1 MNEMKLTV
9 PHEDAGKR
17 IDSWLSEHIDGLTRS
32 AVQNLLSEQAVNADG
47 KSVKKNYKLA
57 GGEVLTVIMPELREV
72 DLAAEDIP
80 LDIVYEDED
89 IVVVNKP
96 RGMVVHPAVG
106 NWSGTL
112 VNALMFHCGESLS
125 GINGEHRPGIVHRID
140 KDTSGLLVIAKT
152 PDAKTNLGL
161 QFFNKTTKRRY
172 RALVWGNVEQDEGTI
187 VGNVGRNPKD
197 RMQMTV
203 LPDDQGKHA
212 VTHYRVL
219 ERLGYV
225 TLVECVLETGRTHQ
239 IRVHMKHIG
248 HILFN
253 DERYGGHEILKGTHF
268 AKYKQFVNNCF
279 DICPRQALHAMT
291 LGFVHP
297 VTGEEMYFTSELPDD
312 MNRLLDKW
320 RGYISNRE
328 LE

>member
-32 AVQNLLSEQAVNADG
+32 AVQNLLAEQAVNADG

-140 KDTSGLLVIAKT
+140 KDTSGLLVVAKNDSAHQSLAAQIAAHTAYRGYEAIVVGSPREDSGTVDKPIARHKT
-152 PDAKTNLGL
+152 DR
-161 QFFNKTTKRRY
+161 KRMAIVEGGREAITHYTVLKRY
-172 RALVWGNVEQDEGTI
+172 RGY
-187 VGNVGRNPKD
+187 
-197 RMQMTV
+197 
-203 LPDDQGKHA
+203 
-212 VTHYRVL
+212 THMAFQ
-219 ERLGYV
+219 
-225 TLVECVLETGRTHQ
+225 LETGRTHQ
-239 IRVHMKHIG
+239 IRVHMASIG
-248 HILFN
+248 HPLLG
-253 DERYGGHEILKGTHF
+253 DQVYGPK
-268 AKYKQFVNNCF
+268 K
-279 DICPRQALHAMT
+279 CPFSKLVGQTLHART
-291 LGFVHP
+291 LGFIHP
-297 VTGEEMYFTSELPDD
+297 RTNEYIEVNAPLPDYFL
-312 MNRLLDKW
+312 NLLEK
-320 RGYISNRE
+320 
-328 LE
+328 LK

>member
-9 PHEDAGKR
+9 PQEDAGKR

-47 KSVKKNYKLA
+47 KAVKKNYKLA

-96 RGMVVHPAVG
+96 RSMVVHPAVG

-140 KDTSGLLVIAKT
+140 KDTSGLLVVAKNDSAHQSLAAQIAAHTAYRGYEAIVVGSPREDSGTVDK
-152 PDAKTNLGL
+152 PIARHKNDR
-161 QFFNKTTKRRY
+161 KRMAIVEGGREAITHYTVLKRY
-172 RALVWGNVEQDEGTI
+172 RGY
-187 VGNVGRNPKD
+187 
-197 RMQMTV
+197 
-203 LPDDQGKHA
+203 
-212 VTHYRVL
+212 THMAFQ
-219 ERLGYV
+219 
-225 TLVECVLETGRTHQ
+225 LETGRTHQ
-239 IRVHMKHIG
+239 IRVHMASIG
-248 HILFN
+248 HPIIGDPVF
-253 DERYGGHEILKGTHF
+253 GLK
-268 AKYKQFVNNCF
+268 
-279 DICPRQALHAMT
+279 
-291 LGFVHP
+291 
-297 VTGEEMYFTSELPDD
+297 
-312 MNRLLDKW
+312 
-320 RGYISNRE
+320 
-328 LE
+328 

>member
-9 PHEDAGKR
+9 PQEDAGKR

-47 KSVKKNYKLA
+47 KAVKKNYKLA

-140 KDTSGLLVIAKT
+140 KDTSGLLVVAKNDSAHQSLAAQIAAHTAYRGYEAIVVGSPREDSGTVDK
-152 PDAKTNLGL
+152 PIARHKNDR
-161 QFFNKTTKRRY
+161 KRMAIVEGGREAITHYTVLKRY
-172 RALVWGNVEQDEGTI
+172 RGY
-187 VGNVGRNPKD
+187 
-197 RMQMTV
+197 
-203 LPDDQGKHA
+203 
-212 VTHYRVL
+212 THMAFQ
-219 ERLGYV
+219 
-225 TLVECVLETGRTHQ
+225 LETGRTHQ
-239 IRVHMKHIG
+239 IRVHMASIG
-248 HILFN
+248 HPLLG
-253 DERYGGHEILKGTHF
+253 DQVYGPK
-268 AKYKQFVNNCF
+268 K
-279 DICPRQALHAMT
+279 CPFSKLVGQTLHART
-291 LGFVHP
+291 LGFIHP
-297 VTGEEMYFTSELPDD
+297 RTNEYIEVNAPLPDYFL
-312 MNRLLDKW
+312 NLLEKL
-320 RGYISNRE
+320 N
-328 LE
+328 

>member
-9 PHEDAGKR
+9 PQEDAGKR

-47 KSVKKNYKLA
+47 KAVKKNYKLA

-96 RGMVVHPAVG
+96 RSMVVHPAVG

-140 KDTSGLLVIAKT
+140 KDTSGLLVVAKNDSAHQSLAAQIAAHTAYRGYEAIVVGSPREEGGREAITHYTVLK
-152 PDAKTNLGL
+152 
-161 QFFNKTTKRRY
+161 RY
-172 RALVWGNVEQDEGTI
+172 RGY
-187 VGNVGRNPKD
+187 
-197 RMQMTV
+197 
-203 LPDDQGKHA
+203 
-212 VTHYRVL
+212 THMAFQ
-219 ERLGYV
+219 
-225 TLVECVLETGRTHQ
+225 LETGRTHQ
-239 IRVHMKHIG
+239 IRVHMASIG
-248 HILFN
+248 HPIIGDPVYGLKKDRFS
-253 DERYGGHEILKGTHF
+253 DIGGQCLHAAELTLTHPKTGERMTFSAALPDYFVEILQK
-268 AKYKQFVNNCF
+268 
-279 DICPRQALHAMT
+279 
-291 LGFVHP
+291 
-297 VTGEEMYFTSELPDD
+297 
-312 MNRLLDKW
+312 
-320 RGYISNRE
+320 
-328 LE
+328 LERMQ

>member
-17 IDSWLSEHIDGLTRS
+17 IDRWLSEHIDGLTRS

-140 KDTSGLLVIAKT
+140 KDTSGLLVVAKN
-152 PDAKTNLGL
+152 DRAHQSLAEQIQVHSAG
-161 QFFNKTTKRRY
+161 RRY
-172 RALVWGNVEQDEGTI
+172 FAVVYGCPREETGTI
-187 VGNVGRNPKD
+187 QAPIARHPVDRKKMAVLAGGRE
-197 RMQMTV
+197 
-203 LPDDQGKHA
+203 A
-212 VTHYRVL
+212 ITHYQVL
-219 ERLGYV
+219 EHYQGY
-225 TLVECVLETGRTHQ
+225 TLMKFRLETGRTHQ
-239 IRVHMKHIG
+239 IRVHMAHIG
-248 HILFN
+248 HPIIGDPL
-253 DERYGGHEILKGTHF
+253 YGP
-268 AKYKQFVNNCF
+268 AKDKWKLQGQC
-279 DICPRQALHAMT
+279 LHAGELELT
-291 LGFVHP
+291 HP
-297 VTGEEMYFTSELPDD
+297 ATGERMLFEAPLPEYFEKVLQKLR
-312 MNRLLDKW
+312 NQY
-320 RGYISNRE
+320 GQV
-328 LE
+328 

>member
-9 PHEDAGKR
+9 PQEDAGKR

-47 KSVKKNYKLA
+47 KAVKKNYKLA

-96 RGMVVHPAVG
+96 RSMVVHPAVG

-140 KDTSGLLVIAKT
+140 KDTSGLLVVAKN
-152 PDAKTNLGL
+152 DRAHQSLAEQIQVHSAG
-161 QFFNKTTKRRY
+161 RRY
-172 RALVWGNVEQDEGTI
+172 FAVVYGCPREETGTI
-187 VGNVGRNPKD
+187 QAPIARHPVDRKKMAVLAGGRE
-197 RMQMTV
+197 
-203 LPDDQGKHA
+203 A
-212 VTHYRVL
+212 ITHYQVL
-219 ERLGYV
+219 EHYQGY
-225 TLVECVLETGRTHQ
+225 TLMKFRLETGRTHQ
-239 IRVHMKHIG
+239 IRVHMAHIG
-248 HILFN
+248 HPIIGDPL
-253 DERYGGHEILKGTHF
+253 YGP
-268 AKYKQFVNNCF
+268 AKDKWKLQGQC
-279 DICPRQALHAMT
+279 LHAGELELT
-291 LGFVHP
+291 HP
-297 VTGEEMYFTSELPDD
+297 VTGERMLFEAPLPEYFEKVLQKLR
-312 MNRLLDKW
+312 NQY
-320 RGYISNRE
+320 GQV
-328 LE
+328 